1 MKLNKVHIHF
11 NDTQSAMLQG
21 VALAEGRTVGN
32 LVKSAALQYAAQHK
46 LKLIPEVKYAKF
58 VAQPIKPL

>member
-11 NDTQSAMLQG
+11 NDAQSALLQG

-46 LKLIPEVKYAKF
+46 LKLIAPVSYVKF
-58 VAQPIKPL
+58 VPQPIKPI

>member
-46 LKLIPEVKYAKF
+46 LKLVPDIKYAKF
-58 VAQPIKPL
+58 VPQEVKPI